1 MLCSRILDG
10 NYSSCSDVLTHD
22 PDAVSG
28 YYNITLNNGS
38 IASVYCDMEG
48 DNCDGEGGWMRVA
61 NINMT
66 LPDATCPDGLT
77 LYNINGQKA
86 CFNDGSYRS
95 CPSVIF
101 PSYQYNYSKVCGQ
114 VRGYKYGS
122 PDALHG
128 ARSHIQ
134 DIDGQYVD
142 GVSITYDSSPRKH
155 IWTYA
160 GGWSE
165 SGTNDYSCPCNT
177 GYLYTVPSFVGDN
190 YYCESSSTGYDD
202 ILWDGQQ
209 CNGLE
214 SPCCTAPNMPWFTT
228 TLNDTTTSDI
238 EVRACN
244 YHTNGQVPFDI
255 LQLYI
260 K

>member
-1 MLCSRILDG
+1 M
-10 NYSSCSDVLTHD
+10 
-22 PDAVSG
+22 
-28 YYNITLNNGS
+28 
-38 IASVYCDMEG
+38 MER
-48 DNCDGEGGWMRVA
+48 GGWMRVA

-86 CFNDGSYRS
+86 CSNDGYRS
-95 CPSVIF
+95 CPSIIF
-101 PSYQYNYSKVCGQ
+101 PSCQCSYSKVCGQ
-114 VRGYKYGS
+114 VRGYRYGHV
-122 PDALHG
+122 DALHG
-128 ARSHIQ
+128 ALFHSQ

-160 GGWSE
+160 GGAYE
-165 SGTNDYSCPCNT
+165 SGTNDYDCPCNT
-177 GYLYTVPSFVGDN
+177 GNLYSPPSFVGDN

-238 EVRACN
+238 EVRPCT
-244 YHTNGQVPFDI
+244 YHGDVAPFDI
-255 LQLYI
+255 LELYI

>member
-1 MLCSRILDG
+1 MLG
-10 NYSSCSDVLTHD
+10 T
-22 PDAVSG
+22 
-28 YYNITLNNGS
+28 
-38 IASVYCDMEG
+38 
-48 DNCDGEGGWMRVA
+48 
-61 NINMT
+61 
-66 LPDATCPDGLT
+66 
-77 LYNINGQKA
+77 
-86 CFNDGSYRS
+86 
-95 CPSVIF
+95 
-101 PSYQYNYSKVCGQ
+101 
-114 VRGYKYGS
+114 
-122 PDALHG
+122 DALHG
-128 ARSHIQ
+128 ARYHGQ

-165 SGTNDYSCPCNT
+165 SGTSDYNCPCNT
-177 GYLYTVPSFVGDN
+177 GYLITQYLHLLVITIIVSHR
-190 YYCESSSTGYDD
+190 STGYDD

-244 YHTNGQVPFDI
+244 YHNDGQVPFDI